1 MSDKEK
7 NLHEGHRERLR
18 KKLLK
23 AEDSNIIEHELLEA
37 LLFYTIPVS
46 DTNPLAHRIINTFG
60 SVSAAM
66 QADTDELMKVRGVGK
81 KTAEYLSILGKFARV
96 YSRVCHQKIKYDLKS
111 NQLHEYF
118 KDIFYD
124 ANNEQVHMLYLDHHN
139 NIIKRYFMFEGNFES
154 VDVDLRDAVKQAL
167 LCEAEGVVC
176 IHNHPSGIAKGSA
189 ADKFSTVKMQNVFSN
204 VGIKFIDSL
213 VYTENAVFGIVSN
226 LLIET
231 NE

>member
-1 MSDKEK
+1 MADKEK

-18 KKLLK
+18 GKLLK
-23 AEDSNIIEHELLEA
+23 SEDSNIMEHELLEA

-66 QADTDELMKVRGVGK
+66 QADINELMKIRGVGK
-81 KTAEYLSILGKFARV
+81 KTAEYLCILGKFARV
-96 YSRVCHQKIKYDLKS
+96 YSRVCHQKIRYDLTS
-111 NQLHEYF
+111 SQLHEYF
-118 KDIFYD
+118 KDIFHNAD
-124 ANNEQVHMLYLDHHN
+124 NEQVHMLYLDYHN

-167 LCEAEGVVC
+167 LCEAEQVVC

-189 ADKFSTVKMQNVFSN
+189 ADKFSTAKMQSVFAN
-204 VGIKFIDSL
+204 VGIKFIESL
-213 VYTENAVFGIVSN
+213 VYTEKAIFGIISN
-226 LLIET
+226 MLVEISE
-231 NE
+231 